1 MGIRYQW
8 GMIKMFEK
16 GLREIVKFMI
26 EERELSME
34 LVVESLHSLE
44 FLIIKVIMVSLS
56 LYHLYEYAV
65 KTIF

>member
-1 MGIRYQW
+1 
-8 GMIKMFEK
+8 MFEK
-16 GLREIVKFMI
+16 GLREIVKFVI
-26 EERELSME
+26 EERELSLE

-44 FLIIKVIMVSLS
+44 FLAIKVIMISLS

>member
-1 MGIRYQW
+1 
-8 GMIKMFEK
+8 MFER
-16 GLREIVKFMI
+16 GLRDILKFIV

-44 FLIIKVIMVSLS
+44 FLAIKVIMISLS

>member
-1 MGIRYQW
+1 
-8 GMIKMFEK
+8 MFER
-16 GLREIVKFMI
+16 GLRDILKFIV

-44 FLIIKVIMVSLS
+44 FLAIKVIMISLS
-56 LYHLYEYAV
+56 LYHLYDYAV

>member
-1 MGIRYQW
+1 
-8 GMIKMFEK
+8 MIKMFERS
-16 GLREIVKFMI
+16 LREIVKLI
-26 EERELSME
+26 VEERELSME

-44 FLIIKVIMVSLS
+44 FLAIKVIMISLS

>member
-26 EERELSME
+26 EERELSLE

-44 FLIIKVIMVSLS
+44 FLAIKVIMISLS

>member
-44 FLIIKVIMVSLS
+44 FLAIKVIMISLS

>member
-1 MGIRYQW
+1 
-8 GMIKMFEK
+8 MIKMFER
-16 GLREIVKFMI
+16 GLREIFRFIV

-44 FLIIKVIMVSLS
+44 FLAIKVIMISLS
-56 LYHLYEYAV
+56 LYHLYDYAV

>member
-1 MGIRYQW
+1 
-8 GMIKMFEK
+8 MFEK
-16 GLREIVKFMI
+16 GLREIVKLMI

-44 FLIIKVIMVSLS
+44 FLAIKVIMIGLS

>member
-1 MGIRYQW
+1 
-8 GMIKMFEK
+8 MIKMFEK

-44 FLIIKVIMVSLS
+44 FLAIKVIMISLS